1 MATNPLCARRAYK
14 LLIDDDDDD
23 NQTFVLAF
31 ELVLLCWGSAEN
43 FQNNAQLLSASLPA
57 SLPLKGVSVQ
67 TTPGN
72 VTLTS
77 TFENILWRRES
88 DGGGW

>member
-14 LLIDDDDDD
+14 LLIDDGDD

-31 ELVLLCWGSAEN
+31 ELVLLCLGSAEN
-43 FQNNAQLLSASLPA
+43 FQNNAQLLLVSLPA

-67 TTPGN
+67 FRQLQE
-72 VTLTS
+72 TLTS
-77 TFENILWRRES
+77 IFENILWRRES

>member
-14 LLIDDDDDD
+14 LLIDDDDD

-57 SLPLKGVSVQ
+57 RLPLKGVSVQ

-77 TFENILWRRES
+77 IFENILWRRES

>member
-14 LLIDDDDDD
+14 LLIDDDDD

-43 FQNNAQLLSASLPA
+43 FQNNAQLLSVSLPA

-67 TTPGN
+67 FRQLQE
-72 VTLTS
+72 TLTS
-77 TFENILWRRES
+77 IFENILWRRES

>member
-1 MATNPLCARRAYK
+1 M
-14 LLIDDDDDD
+14 IDDGDDDK
-23 NQTFVLAF
+23 QTFVLAF
-31 ELVLLCWGSAEN
+31 ELVLLCWGSPEN
-43 FQNNAQLLSASLPA
+43 FQNNAQLLLASLPA
-57 SLPLKGVSVQ
+57 GLPLKGVSVQ

-77 TFENILWRRES
+77 IFENILWRRES

>member
-14 LLIDDDDDD
+14 LLIDDDDD

-43 FQNNAQLLSASLPA
+43 FQNNAQLLLVSPPPG
-57 SLPLKGVSVQ
+57 LPLKGVSVQ
-67 TTPGN
+67 FRQLQE
-72 VTLTS
+72 TLTS
-77 TFENILWRRES
+77 IFENILWRRES

>member
-14 LLIDDDDDD
+14 LLIDDDDD

-31 ELVLLCWGSAEN
+31 EIVLLCWGSAEN
-43 FQNNAQLLSASLPA
+43 FQNNAQLLSVSLPA

-67 TTPGN
+67 FRQLQE
-72 VTLTS
+72 TLTS
-77 TFENILWRRES
+77 IFENILWRRES

>member
-14 LLIDDDDDD
+14 LLIDDDDD
-23 NQTFVLAF
+23 NQTFVLEF

-43 FQNNAQLLSASLPA
+43 FQNNAQLLLVSLPA

-67 TTPGN
+67 FRQLQE
-72 VTLTS
+72 TLTS
-77 TFENILWRRES
+77 IFENILWRRES